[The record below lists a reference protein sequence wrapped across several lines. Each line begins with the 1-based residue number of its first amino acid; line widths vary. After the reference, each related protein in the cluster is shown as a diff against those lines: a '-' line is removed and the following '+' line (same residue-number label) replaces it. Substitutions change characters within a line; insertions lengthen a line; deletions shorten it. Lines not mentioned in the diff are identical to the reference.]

1 MAGVVA
7 DELLIVDTDLVI
19 DFLRGSGP
27 GAELVEDSLRSGVL
41 RFSAITAFE
50 LRLGADFLR
59 RRRQIEALFAR
70 RTLPLDVS
78 AAMLAGEIY
87 ARLERTGDRIG
98 VQDALIAGV
107 CRRFDLPLAT
117 RNARHFRRIR
127 GLRLIDVPTQ

>member
-7 DELLIVDTDLVI
+7 DELLIVDTNLVI

-27 GAELVEDSLRSGVL
+27 GADLVEDSLRSGVL
-41 RFSAITAFE
+41 RFSAVTAFE

-59 RRRQIEALFAR
+59 RRRQVEAMLAR
-70 RTLPLDVS
+70 RTLPLDGP
-78 AAMLAGEIY
+78 AAIFAGEIY

-98 VQDALIAGV
+98 VQDALIAGI

-117 RNARHFRRIR
+117 RNVRHFKRVR
-127 GLRLIDVPTQ
+127 GLRLIEVTAQ